1 MASCEHCGDSIYTL
15 TYECN
20 YCSQSFCRSHRLPE
34 THDCSH
40 VSDAR
45 PPASKGSSDQLHDTD
60 STSEIDFR
68 DENVDLQEL
77 RERAKAEAEGE
88 PYSVA
93 EVQHTVGTTPDSNFD
108 SSPDVAID
116 GSIKQNDTQNKF
128 SMHEQSNST
137 GVLNRKTGAVLA
149 ILLASILLYVL
160 FLM

>member
-1 MASCEHCGDSIYTL
+1 MVSCEHCGDSIDTL

-34 THDCSH
+34 THDCPH

-45 PPASKGSSDQLHDTD
+45 PPTSEGSTDRLHHTD
-60 STSEIDFR
+60 STSEVDFR
-68 DENVDLQEL
+68 DEKVDLQEL

-93 EVQHTVGTTPDSNFD
+93 KVQHTVGTTPDSDFD

-116 GSIKQNDTQNKF
+116 GSIKQNDTQSK
-128 SMHEQSNST
+128 SSIDEQSDST
-137 GVLNRKTGAVLA
+137 GVLNQKTGAVLA
-149 ILLASILLYVL
+149 ILLVGILSYVL
-160 FLM
+160 FIM

>member
-1 MASCEHCGDSIYTL
+1 MVSCEHCGDSIDTL

-20 YCSQSFCRSHRLPE
+20 YCAQSFCRSHRLPE
-34 THDCSH
+34 IHDCPH

-45 PPASKGSSDQLHDTD
+45 PPASETSSDRLNSDN
-60 STSEIDFR
+60 STEEVDFR
-68 DENVDLQEL
+68 DENINLQEL

-116 GSIKQNDTQNKF
+116 GSIKQNNTQNR
-128 SMHEQSNST
+128 SSTDEQSNSSKF
-137 GVLNRKTGAVLA
+137 LNRKTGIVLVILLVA
-149 ILLASILLYVL
+149 ILSYALII
-160 FLM
+160 M